1 MHSSQKSQ
9 QANGKYDEDQDAMK
23 LSCLVTSSAYKNQI
37 FGITLV
43 VSFLN
48 RGICFVIMCRF
59 NLMCTT
65 QYHIEKLNQP
75 IYTFYQISMILE
87 KILS

>member
-9 QANGKYDEDQDAMK
+9 QANGKCEDQDATK
-23 LSCLVTSSAYKNQI
+23 LICLVTSSAYKNQI

-48 RGICFVIMCRF
+48 QGICFMIMCRLIWSDRVKSYK
-59 NLMCTT
+59 NV
-65 QYHIEKLNQP
+65 
-75 IYTFYQISMILE
+75 
-87 KILS
+87 

>member
-23 LSCLVTSSAYKNQI
+23 FNCLVTSSAYKNQI

-48 RGICFVIMCRF
+48 RGICSMIMCRLIW
-59 NLMCTT
+59 NGQLKA
-65 QYHIEKLNQP
+65 ILNYP
-75 IYTFYQISMILE
+75 VYRYNI
-87 KILS
+87 